1 MPDSLTNLSALT
13 VFLGI
18 AAVGFLFLLVSLI
31 FGELFD
37 SFDFGGDHDFDH
49 DGPGF
54 FSPRVLSVFV
64 TAFGGIGAIAVYQGF
79 GVVSASAFGTL
90 GGVVLAALVFLFARF
105 LYGQQAS
112 SQITAADLVGRTAE
126 VTVGIPVGGTG
137 RVRLVVGETA
147 IDKLART
154 RDGAELPFNSLV
166 RIEDVA
172 GESVIVSPL
181 ADSTAAANA
190 PRR

>member
-1 MPDSLTNLSALT
+1 MPDFLTNLSALT

-18 AAVGFLFLLVSLI
+18 AAVGFLFLVVSLA
-31 FGELFD
+31 FGELFEGH
-37 SFDFGGDHDFDH
+37 GGDHAFDA

-54 FSPRVLSVFV
+54 FSPQVLSVFV
-64 TAFGGIGAIAVYQGF
+64 TAFGGIGAIAVYQGS
-79 GVVSASAFGTL
+79 GVVAASAFGTL
-90 GGVVLAALVFLFARF
+90 GGVVLAWLVYLFARF

-126 VTVGIPVGGTG
+126 VTVQIPARGTG

-147 IDKLART
+147 IDKLARA

-166 RIEDVA
+166 KIDDVA

-181 ADSTAAANA
+181 ADATAAAA
-190 PRR
+190 ADTARP